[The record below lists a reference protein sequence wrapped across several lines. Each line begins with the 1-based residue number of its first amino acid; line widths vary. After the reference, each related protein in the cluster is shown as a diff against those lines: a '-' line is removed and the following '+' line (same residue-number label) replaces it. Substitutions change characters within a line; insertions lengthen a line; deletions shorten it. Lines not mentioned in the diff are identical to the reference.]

1 MVILYRNSVTT
12 TFVGARDAGILNS
25 QETVFNAD
33 AGITTLTVNFC
44 RPREINMY
52 KPEKYT
58 GGAMLLHWLMVVLI
72 FTLFGLGWYMTELPK
87 GSPER
92 AWFFALHKS
101 VGLTTALMVILRVF
115 WRLTHVPPA
124 LPEIIERWK
133 RRIAEE
139 THHLLYFLMF
149 LQPVSGY
156 ISSSFSGH
164 TTSFWGVPL
173 PDWGWKDQPL
183 NELFTDIHGASSVA
197 LLSLI
202 VLHILGALHHGM
214 TGEKSVIRRMV
225 PWAGD

>member
-1 MVILYRNSVTT
+1 MPSFDGMTVKTLLQSFLNTVAGLSWVTT
-12 TFVGARDAGILNS
+12 
-25 QETVFNAD
+25 
-33 AGITTLTVNFC
+33 NFC
-44 RPREINMY
+44 IRSGVINMN

-58 GGAMLLHWLMVVLI
+58 GVAMLLHWLMVLLI

-101 VGLTTALMVILRVF
+101 VGLTTALMVILRMS
-115 WRLTHVPPA
+115 WRLTHVPPS
-124 LPEIIERWK
+124 LPETIEHWK
-133 RRIAEE
+133 RRMAAT
-139 THHLLYFLMF
+139 THHLLYVMMF

-164 TTSFWGVPL
+164 STSFWGVPL

-183 NELFTDIHGASSVA
+183 SELFADIHGASSVA

-202 VLHILGALHHGM
+202 VLHILGALHHGFPR
-214 TGEKSVIRRMV
+214 ENAVLRRML
-225 PWAGD
+225 PFRD